1 MQWLH
6 VQIRIL
12 DGNVAHVQL
21 VMLEM
26 ESIVR
31 NNLYV
36 ILIMVVALQWRHVQ
50 KVTGVMLLVNVVQDT
65 LVMVLVQTVASKLIS
80 HVTLTVPMDI
90 VLFKMEN
97 HLASA
102 LVAILV
108 NFAIKLKI
116 RVYRIHVL
124 MEAHAYPVR
133 LIMNVNAHPIG
144 PVLIASSLLVNVE
157 VNMLLPM
164 EH

>member
-50 KVTGVMLLVNVVQDT
+50 KATGVMLLVNVVQDT

-80 HVTLTVPMDI
+80 LVTLTVPMDI

-133 LIMNVNAHPIG
+133 LIMNVNARLIG
-144 PVLIASSLLVNVE
+144 PV
-157 VNMLLPM
+157 
-164 EH
+164 